1 MAAAVETMMYVREKP
16 WHGLGVRVE
25 EAPTSEEALKLA
37 GLDWTIDKKP
47 IFTENGIEIPGHFA
61 NTRSSDGA
69 VMGVVS
75 GKYTTVQNTDAFD
88 FTDALIGEGV
98 RYETAGSLWGGKRIW
113 LLARMPECKIIGE
126 DYEPYICFT
135 NNHDGKGAV
144 RACMTPVRVVCNNT
158 LNVALNTAK
167 RSWSTVHRGNVSGKL
182 EEAKQTL
189 KLAERYLKAL
199 DEKADMLAN
208 EKMSEGEMQDALARL
223 FPVED
228 DASDRKK
235 KNVQEAKDQI
245 IVCTLRPDL
254 VQFMNTKWGF
264 VNAVSDY
271 IGHRE
276 PTRQTP
282 DFEEKRW
289 GNIIGGHWMLDRAME
304 AVAA

>member
-1 MAAAVETMMYVREKP
+1 MMYVREKP
-16 WHGLGVRVE
+16 WHGLGTRVE

-37 GLDWTIDKKP
+37 GLDWTINKRP
-47 IFTENGIEIPGHFA
+47 IYTEQGIEIPGYFA
-61 NTRSSDGA
+61 NTRSSDNA

-75 GKYTTVQNTDAFD
+75 GKYQIVQNSEAFD

-113 LLARMPECKIIGE
+113 LLARMPERKIIGE

-158 LNVALNTAK
+158 LNCALETAK
-167 RSWSTVHRGNVSGKL
+167 RSWSTVHRGNVNSKL
-182 EEAKQTL
+182 AEAKQTL
-189 KLAERYLKAL
+189 MLADRYLTAL
-199 DEKADMLAN
+199 DEEADRLAN
-208 EKMSEGEMQDALARL
+208 EKMTEGEMRDALDKL
-223 FPVED
+223 FPLEE

-235 KNVQEAKDQI
+235 QNVKKAQDEI
-245 IVCTLRPDL
+245 IICTLRPDL
-254 VQFMNTKWGF
+254 AAFLNTKWGF

-271 IGHRE
+271 IGHSD
-276 PTRQTP
+276 PARQTK

-289 GNIIGGHWMLDRAME
+289 GNIIGGHWLLDKAMA
-304 AVAA
+304 AVA